1 VTTFRIDYQ
10 CPQCGAPANL
20 EETDRLFACPF
31 CRVRSFL
38 LTRDYFRYVLP
49 AKNPAGKE
57 LFYLPYWRFKGT
69 LLFSLPSGNDHKFLD
84 VNQCAADA
92 PGMPSTLGLRAQAMK
107 LKFLSQDLAG
117 RFVAPTHSFSETFT
131 AFQTRFSQTLP
142 KPILYSAHL
151 GESMGL
157 LYSPFYAKGRLYDAV
172 LDTPLGSAIAPGA
185 FSDKGFKDEKPDW
198 HLNFVPALCPD
209 CGWDLE
215 GQRTAL
221 VLHCRNCGSSWY
233 PSGEILTRVPSDCLQ
248 DAEAGPYYLPF
259 WQITC
264 EISDI
269 ALKTFG
275 DLVKVAN
282 LPKIVDRSLGARDFC
297 FWTPAFKLRAPAFMR
312 LAESF
317 TLTQAQDLLVPA
329 LPPERHHA
337 VTLPV
342 EEACESLKVVLA
354 GFLKPRRRISELL
367 TRIVVNP
374 THFRLAYLPFR
385 EDRHDYIQV
394 QTGLAVNKNLL
405 SLSGNL

>member
-1 VTTFRIDYQ
+1 MTTFRIDYQ

-57 LFYLPYWRFKGT
+57 LFYFPYWRFKGT
-69 LLFSLPSGNDHKFLD
+69 LLFSLAAGNDHKFLD
-84 VNQCAADA
+84 VNQCATDV
-92 PGMPSTLGLRAQAMK
+92 PGMPMTLGLRAQAMK
-107 LKFLSQDLAG
+107 LKFASPDLVG
-117 RFVAPTHSFSETFT
+117 RFIPPTHSFSDTFA
-131 AFQTRFSQTLP
+131 AFQKRFSQSLP

-157 LYSPFYAKGRLYDAV
+157 LYSPFYAKDELYDAV
-172 LDTPLGSAIAPGA
+172 LDSPVGKLSGGFADT
-185 FSDKGFKDEKPDW
+185 GFKDEKLDW
-198 HLNFVPALCPD
+198 RVNFVPALCPD

-221 VLHCRNCGSSWY
+221 VLHCRNCDSSWY
-233 PSGEILTRVPSDCLQ
+233 PSGEKLTRVESYCLEDTQ
-248 DAEAGPYYLPF
+248 PDRFFLPF

-269 ALKTFG
+269 VLKNVG
-275 DLVKVAN
+275 DLVKIAN
-282 LPKIVDRSLGARDFC
+282 LPKIVDPSLTSREFR
-297 FWTPAFKLRAPAFMR
+297 FWTPAFKLRAQAFMR
-312 LAESF
+312 MAESL
-317 TLTQAQDLLVPA
+317 TLNQVQEMLAPA
-329 LPPERHHA
+329 LPPECHHP

-354 GFLKPRRRISELL
+354 GFLKPRRRMAELL
-367 TRIVVNP
+367 SRIAIHP

-385 EDRHDYIQV
+385 EDQHDYLQNYT
-394 QTGLAVNKNLL
+394 QLAVNKNLL
-405 SLSGNL
+405 SLSNNL

>member
-1 VTTFRIDYQ
+1 MTAFQIDCQ

-20 EETDRLFACPF
+20 EETDRLVACPF

-57 LFYLPYWRFKGT
+57 LVYLPYWRFKGT
-69 LLFSLPSGNDHKFLD
+69 MLFSLPSGNDHKFLD

-92 PGMPSTLGLRAQAMK
+92 PGAPATLGLRPQAMK
-107 LKFLSQDLAG
+107 LKFLSQSLSG
-117 RFVAPTHSFSETFT
+117 RFVAPTHSFSETFKR
-131 AFQTRFSQTLP
+131 FQTRFSRTLP

-157 LYSPFYAKGRLYDAV
+157 LYSPFYAKDRLYDAV
-172 LDTPLGSAIAPGA
+172 LDAPLGSAVPSGCLA
-185 FSDKGFKDEKPDW
+185 DKGLQDEKPDW
-198 HLNFVPALCPD
+198 RLTFVAALCPD

-221 VLHCRNCGSSWY
+221 VLHCRNCASSWY
-233 PSGEILTRVPSDCLQ
+233 PSGETLTRVQSDCLKGGGT
-248 DAEAGPYYLPF
+248 DLHYLPF

-264 EISDI
+264 DVSEI

-275 DLVKVAN
+275 DLARVAN
-282 LPKIVDRSLGARDFC
+282 LPKIVDASLEAREFR
-297 FWTPAFKLRAPAFMR
+297 FWTPAFKLRARAFMR
-312 LAESF
+312 LAENF
-317 TLTQAQDLLVPA
+317 TITQPQNLLIPA

-354 GFLKPRRRISELL
+354 GFLKPRRRIAELL
-367 TRIVVNP
+367 TRIVISP

-385 EDRHDYIQV
+385 EDQHDFIQA
-394 QTGLAVNKNLL
+394 QTGQAVNKNLL
-405 SLSGNL
+405 SLSAHG